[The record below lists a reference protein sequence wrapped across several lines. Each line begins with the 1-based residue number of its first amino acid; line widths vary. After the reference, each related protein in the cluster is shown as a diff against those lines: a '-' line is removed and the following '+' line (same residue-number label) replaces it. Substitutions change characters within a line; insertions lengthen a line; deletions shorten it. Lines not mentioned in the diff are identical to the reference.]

1 MLPRDPHN
9 PWELQLCPLR
19 GKLRHWEPS
28 ASRAGAVSMSPRS
41 QHIVSRWPLH
51 HPRPSPSSPEQ
62 PFSSEPA
69 DISFPQP
76 LISLPS
82 GSMWLARGALVAVTQ
97 LLVTFCTHSV
107 TPRQLQLQQL
117 LPHLLWPPQR
127 CPSRSPS
134 VTAVTVSQCHIPLQ
148 GCLYPRDAPTRTGS
162 GSMGYT

>member
-9 PWELQLCPLR
+9 PWELQLCPLG
-19 GKLRHWEPS
+19 GKLRHWEAS

-41 QHIVSRWPLH
+41 QRIVSRWPLH
-51 HPRPSPSSPEQ
+51 HPQPSPSSPEQ

-76 LISLPS
+76 LISQPS
-82 GSMWLARGALVAVTQ
+82 GSVWLARGALVAVTQ

-107 TPRQLQLQQL
+107 TPVVATAEVPQQI
-117 LPHLLWPPQR
+117 PQSHR
-127 CPSRSPS
+127 PSPG
-134 VTAVTVSQCHIPLQ
+134 I
-148 GCLYPRDAPTRTGS
+148 LYPRDAPTRTGS